1 LILDASPKRD
11 WIYYFYNVK
20 KKGHLR
26 PSFGVFLDDHMMLL
40 VYGVDD
46 NPAPVDRVHVAELR
60 VLLDT
65 HAALED
71 VNE

>member
-1 LILDASPKRD
+1 LEIGNSRYPIFFYKR
-11 WIYYFYNVK
+11 
-20 KKGHLR
+20 KGHLR

-40 VYGVDD
+40 VYGIDD
-46 NPAPVDRVHVAELR
+46 NPAPVDGVDVAELR